1 MQLTRDQHIE
11 ANEGQLAG
19 LKQSLKKAEEL
30 RKLVANPLF
39 RRVILEEF
47 CVQECARYAQLS
59 ADPTLSEAQRADAL
73 GIAQAAGH
81 LRRWIEVIQR
91 MAQTAEGTI
100 GAIEQNLD
108 VLRTSTDED
117 VESGAVELH

>member
-11 ANEGQLAG
+11 ANEGQLSG
-19 LKQSLKKAEEL
+19 LKEQVKKAQDL
-30 RKLVANPLF
+30 QKLVQNPLF
-39 RRVILEEF
+39 RKVILEEF

-59 ADPTLSEAQRADAL
+59 ADPTLSAEQRADAL

-81 LRRWIEVIQR
+81 LRRWLDVIRR

-100 GAIEQNLD
+100 STIEQNLD
-108 VLRTSTDED
+108 ILRASTDED
-117 VESGAVELH
+117 VESGQIELH